1 MRYLYL
7 LLTIS
12 CFYSCK
18 DRRDDITQLVNK
30 WEDKEIVFPAH
41 SIFTVQG
48 RDTVSFSF
56 SDANYKIVSYIDS
69 VGCTGCKLYL
79 PRWRR
84 FMYEVDTLMN
94 ASVPFVFYFHPKNIE
109 DLRYI
114 IRRDTFTHPVCLD
127 VSDKFNIL
135 NHFPSEKAFQ
145 TFLLNKENKII
156 AIGNPILNPKVK
168 ELYLKILAGNIS
180 KTTTTSMTEVAIDN
194 LKLDFGSFMHSEI
207 QERSFVLTNIG
218 EAPLIV
224 QDIITSC
231 GCMKTRY
238 VKKPIPP
245 GEKLEI
251 TVIYEAE
258 QAEYF
263 SKTIA
268 IHCNLKSSP
277 IILRIVGNS
286 E

>member
-69 VGCTGCKLYL
+69 VGCTGCKLHL

-145 TFLLNKENKII
+145 TFLLNKKNKII

-194 LKLDFGSFMHSEI
+194 LKLDFGSFIHSEI

-224 QDIITSC
+224 QDITTSC

-251 TVIYEAE
+251 TVTYEAE

-263 SKTIA
+263 NKTIA
-268 IHCNLKSSP
+268 IHCNIKSSP

>member
-69 VGCTGCKLYL
+69 VGCTGCKLHL

-145 TFLLNKENKII
+145 TFLLNKKNKII

-194 LKLDFGSFMHSEI
+194 WKLDFGSFIHSEI

-224 QDIITSC
+224 QDITTSC

-263 SKTIA
+263 NKTIA
-268 IHCNLKSSP
+268 IHCNIKSSP

>member
-69 VGCTGCKLYL
+69 VGCTGCKLHL

-127 VSDKFNIL
+127 VSDTFNIL

-145 TFLLNKENKII
+145 TFLLNKKNKII

-194 LKLDFGSFMHSEI
+194 LKLDFGSFIHSEI

-224 QDIITSC
+224 QDITTSC

-263 SKTIA
+263 NKTIA
-268 IHCNLKSSP
+268 IHCNIKSSP

>member
-69 VGCTGCKLYL
+69 VGCTGCKLHL

-145 TFLLNKENKII
+145 TFLLNKKNKII
-156 AIGNPILNPKVK
+156 AIGNPILNPKVR

-194 LKLDFGSFMHSEI
+194 LKLDFGSFIHSEI

-224 QDIITSC
+224 QDITTSC

-263 SKTIA
+263 NKTIA
-268 IHCNLKSSP
+268 IHCNIKSSP

>member
-1 MRYLYL
+1 MSYLYL

-69 VGCTGCKLYL
+69 VGCTGCKLHL

-145 TFLLNKENKII
+145 TFLLNKKNKII

-194 LKLDFGSFMHSEI
+194 LKLDFGSFIHSEI

-224 QDIITSC
+224 QDITTSC

-263 SKTIA
+263 NKTIA
-268 IHCNLKSSP
+268 IHCNIKSSP

>member
-69 VGCTGCKLYL
+69 VGCTGCKLHL

-145 TFLLNKENKII
+145 TFLLNKKNKII

-194 LKLDFGSFMHSEI
+194 LKLDFGSFIHSEI
-207 QERSFVLTNIG
+207 Q
-218 EAPLIV
+218 
-224 QDIITSC
+224 
-231 GCMKTRY
+231 
-238 VKKPIPP
+238 
-245 GEKLEI
+245 
-251 TVIYEAE
+251 
-258 QAEYF
+258 
-263 SKTIA
+263 
-268 IHCNLKSSP
+268 
-277 IILRIVGNS
+277 
-286 E
+286 

>member
-69 VGCTGCKLYL
+69 VGCTGCKLHL

-145 TFLLNKENKII
+145 TFLLNKKNKII

-224 QDIITSC
+224 QDITTSC

-263 SKTIA
+263 NKTIA
-268 IHCNLKSSP
+268 IHCNIKSSP

>member
-69 VGCTGCKLYL
+69 VGCTGCKLHL

-145 TFLLNKENKII
+145 TFLLKKKNKII

-194 LKLDFGSFMHSEI
+194 LKLDFGSFIHSEI

-224 QDIITSC
+224 QDITTSC

-263 SKTIA
+263 NKTIA
-268 IHCNLKSSP
+268 IHCNIKSSP

>member
-69 VGCTGCKLYL
+69 VGCTGCKLHL

-135 NHFPSEKAFQ
+135 NHFPSERAFQ
-145 TFLLNKENKII
+145 TFLLNKKNKII

-180 KTTTTSMTEVAIDN
+180 KTTTTSMTEVALDN

-224 QDIITSC
+224 QDITTSC

-263 SKTIA
+263 NKTIA
-268 IHCNLKSSP
+268 IHCNIKSSP

>member
-1 MRYLYL
+1 
-7 LLTIS
+7 
-12 CFYSCK
+12 
-18 DRRDDITQLVNK
+18 
-30 WEDKEIVFPAH
+30 
-41 SIFTVQG
+41 
-48 RDTVSFSF
+48 
-56 SDANYKIVSYIDS
+56 
-69 VGCTGCKLYL
+69 
-79 PRWRR
+79 
-84 FMYEVDTLMN
+84 MYEVDTLMN

-145 TFLLNKENKII
+145 TFLLNKKNKII

-194 LKLDFGSFMHSEI
+194 LKLDFGSFIHSEI

-224 QDIITSC
+224 QDITTSC

-263 SKTIA
+263 NKTIA
-268 IHCNLKSSP
+268 IHCNIKSSP

>member
-1 MRYLYL
+1 MSL
-7 LLTIS
+7 
-12 CFYSCK
+12 
-18 DRRDDITQLVNK
+18 
-30 WEDKEIVFPAH
+30 
-41 SIFTVQG
+41 
-48 RDTVSFSF
+48 
-56 SDANYKIVSYIDS
+56 
-69 VGCTGCKLYL
+69 
-79 PRWRR
+79 
-84 FMYEVDTLMN
+84 
-94 ASVPFVFYFHPKNIE
+94 
-109 DLRYI
+109 
-114 IRRDTFTHPVCLD
+114 
-127 VSDKFNIL
+127 DKFNIL

-145 TFLLNKENKII
+145 TFLLNKKNKII

-194 LKLDFGSFMHSEI
+194 LKLDFGSFIHSEI

-224 QDIITSC
+224 QDITTSC

-263 SKTIA
+263 NKTIA
-268 IHCNLKSSP
+268 IHCNIKSSP

>member
-69 VGCTGCKLYL
+69 VGCTGCKLHL

-135 NHFPSEKAFQ
+135 NHFPSERAFQ
-145 TFLLNKENKII
+145 TFLLNKKNKII

-224 QDIITSC
+224 QDITTSC

-263 SKTIA
+263 NKTIA
-268 IHCNLKSSP
+268 IHCNIKSSP

>member
-69 VGCTGCKLYL
+69 VGCTGCKLHL

-145 TFLLNKENKII
+145 TFLLNKKNKII

-194 LKLDFGSFMHSEI
+194 LKLDFGSFIHSEI

-224 QDIITSC
+224 QDITTSC

-263 SKTIA
+263 NKTIA
-268 IHCNLKSSP
+268 IHCNIKSSP
-277 IILRIVGNS
+277 IILRIVGNP

>member
-69 VGCTGCKLYL
+69 VGCTGCKLHL

-135 NHFPSEKAFQ
+135 NHFPSERAFQ
-145 TFLLNKENKII
+145 TFLLNKKNKII

-224 QDIITSC
+224 QDITTSC
-231 GCMKTRY
+231 GCMKTKY

>member
-1 MRYLYL
+1 MGYLYL

-69 VGCTGCKLYL
+69 VGCTGCKLHL

-145 TFLLNKENKII
+145 TFVLNKKNKII

-194 LKLDFGSFMHSEI
+194 LKLDFGSFIHSEI

-224 QDIITSC
+224 QDITTSC

-263 SKTIA
+263 NKTIA
-268 IHCNLKSSP
+268 IHCNIKSSP

>member
-69 VGCTGCKLYL
+69 VGCTGCKLHL

-145 TFLLNKENKII
+145 TFLLNKKNKII

-194 LKLDFGSFMHSEI
+194 LKLDFGSFIHSEI

-224 QDIITSC
+224 QDITTSC

-263 SKTIA
+263 NKTIA
-268 IHCNLKSSP
+268 IHCNIKSSP
-277 IILRIVGNS
+277 IILRIVVY
-286 E
+286 

>member
-69 VGCTGCKLYL
+69 VGCTGCKLHL

-135 NHFPSEKAFQ
+135 NHFPSERAFQ
-145 TFLLNKENKII
+145 TFLLNKKNKII

-194 LKLDFGSFMHSEI
+194 LKLDLGSFMHSEI

-224 QDIITSC
+224 QDITTSC

-263 SKTIA
+263 NKTIA
-268 IHCNLKSSP
+268 IHCNIKSSP

>member
-69 VGCTGCKLYL
+69 VGCTGCKLHL

-135 NHFPSEKAFQ
+135 NHFPSERAFQ
-145 TFLLNKENKII
+145 TFLLNKKNKII
-156 AIGNPILNPKVK
+156 AIGNPILNHKVK

-224 QDIITSC
+224 QDITTSC

-263 SKTIA
+263 NKTIA
-268 IHCNLKSSP
+268 IHCNIKSSP

>member
-69 VGCTGCKLYL
+69 VGCTGCKLHL

-135 NHFPSEKAFQ
+135 NHFPSERAFQ
-145 TFLLNKENKII
+145 TFLLNKKNKII

-180 KTTTTSMTEVAIDN
+180 KTTSMTEVAIDN

-224 QDIITSC
+224 QDITTSC

-263 SKTIA
+263 NKTIA
-268 IHCNLKSSP
+268 IHCNIKSSP

>member
-18 DRRDDITQLVNK
+18 DRRDDINQLVNK

-69 VGCTGCKLYL
+69 VGCTGCKLHL

-145 TFLLNKENKII
+145 TFLLNKKNKII

-194 LKLDFGSFMHSEI
+194 LKLDFGSFIHSEI

-224 QDIITSC
+224 QDITTSC

-251 TVIYEAE
+251 TLIYEAE

-263 SKTIA
+263 NKTIA
-268 IHCNLKSSP
+268 IHCNIKSSP

>member
-69 VGCTGCKLYL
+69 VGCTGCKLHL
-79 PRWRR
+79 PRWRG

-145 TFLLNKENKII
+145 TFLLNKKNKII

-194 LKLDFGSFMHSEI
+194 LKLDFGSFIHSEI

-224 QDIITSC
+224 QDITTSC

-263 SKTIA
+263 NKTIA
-268 IHCNLKSSP
+268 IHCNIKSSP

>member
-69 VGCTGCKLYL
+69 VGCTGCKLHL

-145 TFLLNKENKII
+145 TFLLNKKNKII

-194 LKLDFGSFMHSEI
+194 LKLDFGSFIHSEI

-224 QDIITSC
+224 QDIPTSC

-263 SKTIA
+263 NKTIA
-268 IHCNLKSSP
+268 IHCNIKSSP

>member
-69 VGCTGCKLYL
+69 VGCTGCKLHL

-145 TFLLNKENKII
+145 TFLLNKKNKII

-168 ELYLKILAGNIS
+168 ELYLKILAVNIS

-194 LKLDFGSFMHSEI
+194 LKLDFGSFIHSEI

-224 QDIITSC
+224 QDITTSC

-263 SKTIA
+263 NKTIA
-268 IHCNLKSSP
+268 IHCNIKSSP

>member
-69 VGCTGCKLYL
+69 VGCTGCKLHL

-145 TFLLNKENKII
+145 TFLLNKKNKII
-156 AIGNPILNPKVK
+156 AIGNLILNPKVK

-194 LKLDFGSFMHSEI
+194 LKLDFGSFIHSEI

-224 QDIITSC
+224 QDITTSC

-263 SKTIA
+263 NKTIA
-268 IHCNLKSSP
+268 IHCNIKSSP

>member
-69 VGCTGCKLYL
+69 VGCTGCKLHL

-145 TFLLNKENKII
+145 TFLLNKKNKII

-168 ELYLKILAGNIS
+168 ELYLKIRAGNIS

-194 LKLDFGSFMHSEI
+194 LKLDFGSFIHSEI

-224 QDIITSC
+224 QDITTSC

-263 SKTIA
+263 NKTIA
-268 IHCNLKSSP
+268 IHCNIKSSP

>member
-69 VGCTGCKLYL
+69 VGCTGCKLHL

-135 NHFPSEKAFQ
+135 THFPSEKAFQ
-145 TFLLNKENKII
+145 TFLLNKKNKII

-194 LKLDFGSFMHSEI
+194 LKLDFGSFIHSEI

-224 QDIITSC
+224 QDITTSC

-263 SKTIA
+263 NKTIA
-268 IHCNLKSSP
+268 IHCNIKSSP

>member
-1 MRYLYL
+1 MRCLYL

-69 VGCTGCKLYL
+69 VGCTGCKLHL

-145 TFLLNKENKII
+145 TFLLNKKNKII

-194 LKLDFGSFMHSEI
+194 LKLDFGSFIHSEI

-224 QDIITSC
+224 QDITTSC

-263 SKTIA
+263 NKTIA
-268 IHCNLKSSP
+268 IHCNIKSSP

>member
-69 VGCTGCKLYL
+69 VGCTGCKLHL

-94 ASVPFVFYFHPKNIE
+94 ASVPFVFYFNPKNIE

-145 TFLLNKENKII
+145 TFLLNKKNKII

-194 LKLDFGSFMHSEI
+194 LKLDFGSFIHSEI

-224 QDIITSC
+224 QDITTSC

-263 SKTIA
+263 NKTIA
-268 IHCNLKSSP
+268 IHCNIKSSP

>member
-69 VGCTGCKLYL
+69 VGCTGCKLHL

-145 TFLLNKENKII
+145 TFLLNKKNKII

-194 LKLDFGSFMHSEI
+194 LKLDFGSFIHSEI

-224 QDIITSC
+224 QDITTSC

-263 SKTIA
+263 NKTIA
-268 IHCNLKSSP
+268 IHCNIKSSP

>member
-69 VGCTGCKLYL
+69 VGCTGCKLHL

-145 TFLLNKENKII
+145 TFLLNKKNKII

-194 LKLDFGSFMHSEI
+194 LKLDFGSFIHSEI

-224 QDIITSC
+224 QDITTSC

-263 SKTIA
+263 NKTIT
-268 IHCNLKSSP
+268 IHCNIKSSP

>member
-7 LLTIS
+7 LLTIF

-69 VGCTGCKLYL
+69 VGCTGCKLHL

-145 TFLLNKENKII
+145 TFLLNKKNKII

-194 LKLDFGSFMHSEI
+194 LKLDFGSFIHSEI

-224 QDIITSC
+224 QDITTSC

-263 SKTIA
+263 NKTIA
-268 IHCNLKSSP
+268 IHCNIKSSP

>member
-69 VGCTGCKLYL
+69 VGCTGCKLHL

-145 TFLLNKENKII
+145 TFLLNKKNKII

-194 LKLDFGSFMHSEI
+194 LKLDFGSFIHSEI

-224 QDIITSC
+224 QDITTSC

-245 GEKLEI
+245 GEILEI

-263 SKTIA
+263 NKTIA
-268 IHCNLKSSP
+268 IHCNIKSSP

>member
-56 SDANYKIVSYIDS
+56 SDANYKFVSYLDS
-69 VGCTGCKLYL
+69 VGCTGCKLHL

-135 NHFPSEKAFQ
+135 NHFPSERAFQ
-145 TFLLNKENKII
+145 TFLLNKKNKII

-224 QDIITSC
+224 QDITTSC

-263 SKTIA
+263 NKTIA
-268 IHCNLKSSP
+268 IHCNIKSSP

>member
-69 VGCTGCKLYL
+69 VGCTGCKLHL

-135 NHFPSEKAFQ
+135 NHFPSERAFQ
-145 TFLLNKENKII
+145 TFLLNKKNKII

-180 KTTTTSMTEVAIDN
+180 KTTTTSMTEVALDN

-218 EAPLIV
+218 EVPLII

-231 GCMKTRY
+231 GCMKTKY

>member
-12 CFYSCK
+12 CVYSCK

-69 VGCTGCKLYL
+69 VGCTGCKLHL

-145 TFLLNKENKII
+145 TFLLNKKNKII

-194 LKLDFGSFMHSEI
+194 LKLDFGSFIHSEI

-224 QDIITSC
+224 QDITTSC

-263 SKTIA
+263 NKTIA
-268 IHCNLKSSP
+268 IHCNIKSSP

>member
-69 VGCTGCKLYL
+69 VGCTGCKLHL

-145 TFLLNKENKII
+145 TFLLNKKNKII

-194 LKLDFGSFMHSEI
+194 LKLDFGSFIHSEI

-224 QDIITSC
+224 QDITTSC

-238 VKKPIPP
+238 VKEPIPP

-263 SKTIA
+263 NKTIA
-268 IHCNLKSSP
+268 IHCNIKSSP